1 MTEMVAFVHTRSSEC
16 LQARWG
22 NSKKPESDSISCDC
36 LQDFVHKSTTTAT
49 TPTTAA
55 ALTTTAAAAATT
67 TATEAITATATIT
80 ITTAAA
86 ASETT
91 KTLQQQHQTIK
102 TYV

>member
-22 NSKKPESDSISCDC
+22 NSKNPESDSISCDC

-67 TATEAITATATIT
+67 TATEAIT